1 MSIKVTRVAGTK
13 LRAEIDGFELI
24 SGQVDE
30 KTPQEGPSPSRIMVA
45 SLGLCAAHYAAWY
58 LKRHNIQDEGLT
70 VDIDAQ
76 EARNPSRVA
85 LFNVRLN
92 LKANLTEE
100 ERVGLLSSISR
111 CYVGNTLKGNP
122 EINYDLNVT
131 KL

>member
-30 KTPQEGPSPSRIMVA
+30 KPPPEGPSPSRIMVA
-45 SLGLCAAHYAAWY
+45 SLGLCTANYAAWY

-70 VDIDAQ
+70 VEVGTQ
-76 EARNPSRVA
+76 EARDPSRVA
-85 LFNVRLN
+85 IFNVRLN
-92 LKANLTEE
+92 LKAILTEE
-100 ERVGLLSSISR
+100 ERVGLLSSVSR

-122 EINYDLNVT
+122 QINYDLN
-131 KL
+131 LNP